1 MIRHV
6 ILFTLKPGVT
16 DQQLRDWEAA
26 IRAARFPGLRA
37 YSFGR
42 DLGFRDG
49 NMSAAATFDFE
60 DEAAYRAFDV
70 DPEHER
76 IRREVSGP
84 LVERVERVQYRI

>member
-6 ILFTLKPGVT
+6 ILFTLKPDVS
-16 DQQLRDWEAA
+16 DAQLKDWEAA
-26 IRAARFPGLRA
+26 IRAARFPGLRE
-37 YSFGR
+37 YTFGR
-42 DLGFRDG
+42 DLGLRPG

-84 LVERVERVQYRI
+84 LVERIERVQYRV